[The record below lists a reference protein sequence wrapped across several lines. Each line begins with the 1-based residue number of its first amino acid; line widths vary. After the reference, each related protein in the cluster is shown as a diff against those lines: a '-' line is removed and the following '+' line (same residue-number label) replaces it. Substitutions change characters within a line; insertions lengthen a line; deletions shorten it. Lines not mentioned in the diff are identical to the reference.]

1 MINGKK
7 HYRNELGFHCYHVL
21 LPRPSRWVFHAEP
34 HSSHMEGTGAS
45 IKTRGDLPLG
55 RMDWMKPNAARQ
67 WTSVPLVLE
76 EVEVSKR
83 RPAFSAPYCK
93 PEFPPPAEEVDAYA
107 SFLGM
112 EPERGQDSHLLWL
125 AEESLCA
132 PLPKNWTEHI
142 SPQTGATYFLDTTTK
157 TASWHH
163 PLEHHYALTYHKLR
177 GCIAHARRLRAV
189 GLEDTSQVDAVV
201 QQYKAARKVH
211 AGAIAT
217 IMAEETTEQKKARK
231 LRWKFGSLA
240 ARAALTVD
248 ELSGRKEPILAAMRS
263 TLGEASAEEA
273 LRELSALIRSDD
285 AVHVDATV
293 VAQLSMEAIRTT
305 GALLKTVGSG
315 LHLRRPSNHVHGHAF
330 HASVVGPARKRL
342 AAAARLQAAGD
353 LRRAHQHA
361 NVALQ
366 LLRGGFAASHG
377 LEHHD
382 TILEKVAKE
391 KQKPSSRGTQKQEK
405 TESVKTPHLVQRGGK
420 LQASGDKQAANSRT
434 EREQEPEAEPDA
446 ESEPEPEPKDQTA
459 SEYRRERPALWE
471 SAHTSRTRA
480 RKAKKRW
487 AKQNPDP
494 SHDEVTAMLAQSHAV
509 LHALKDT
516 APPAKE
522 PKLKGHGTK
531 NASPERNPG
540 QRERVSESGS
550 HGGERQLGQTQ
561 SLPEIVRHSEAR
573 QVNTP
578 GLLAAK
584 QTAEERQR
592 RQIAKRARHR
602 REKSIAQARHLYMS
616 DQAAQ
621 FDRTLAVTS
630 KEGLSMQWNAQTFAQ
645 VTAELSLEDENASAD
660 SAGDT
665 IALLKDPTTMAAAM
679 KEWPPPAE
687 GSEGQLIDV
696 NVAFGDES
704 VVQAATASDAESTR
718 QVLAERRKRTAAMDA
733 VWGIESVAPHE
744 LTPRRRDWNADSRIY
759 SNHKEMLEAS
769 KNPLRACVLQAGATL
784 EAAPRAHSED
794 LRLPRHGA
802 PLLPA
807 LHLYTVGPAHANT
820 QATLLRYQNV
830 NYMCLNIRDTLSG
843 TNRFRAVTPNST
855 TPNGP
860 LDRPAAVVARGHH
873 AKEGQPDYS
882 NTQNSFAVPKDWYVA
897 TVDTTPPVRLPPKT
911 GAFVPSTAAV
921 QTSFLSRFVSAR
933 CAGGYFDT
941 QAALPFAVQIWTVW
955 TMQTLI
961 SALRRYGRQR
971 QQTIAR

>member
-1 MINGKK
+1 MTSAPSAFELSGLGDPCFDGVWCVDRGGEPLINGKK

-34 HSSHMEGTGAS
+34 HSNHMEGTGAS

-67 WTSVPLVLE
+67 WTSVPLALE
-76 EVEVSKR
+76 AVEVSKR

-93 PEFPPPAEEVDAYA
+93 PEFPPPAEEIDAYA

-112 EPERGQDSHLLWL
+112 EPERGQDSNLLWL

-132 PLPKNWTEHI
+132 PLPKNWTEHV

-157 TASWHH
+157 TATWHH
-163 PLEHHYALTYHKLR
+163 PLEHHYALTYHRLR

-201 QQYKAARKVH
+201 EQYKAARKAH

-240 ARAALTVD
+240 ARAALTVE
-248 ELSGRKEPILAAMRS
+248 ELAGRKELTLSAMRS

-293 VAQLSMEAIRTT
+293 IAQLSMEAIRTT
-305 GALLKTVGSG
+305 GALLKAVGSG
-315 LHLRRPSNHVHGHAF
+315 LHLLRPSNHVHGHSF

-391 KQKPSSRGTQKQEK
+391 KQKPSSRGTQKQK
-405 TESVKTPHLVQRGGK
+405 KAESGETPNIVQRGGK
-420 LQASGDKQAANSRT
+420 LQGSGGKQAANSPT
-434 EREQEPEAEPDA
+434 ELEAEPDA
-446 ESEPEPEPKDQTA
+446 EPEPAPQDQPA

-480 RKAKKRW
+480 RKAKKHW

-522 PKLKGHGTK
+522 PKLKGNGTK
-531 NASPERNPG
+531 NPSPERSPG

-550 HGGERQLGQTQ
+550 HGGERQLGQSQ

-573 QVNTP
+573 QVSTP
-578 GLLAAK
+578 GLLASK

-645 VTAELSLEDENASAD
+645 VTADLSLEDEEAAAAD
-660 SAGDT
+660 SPGDT
-665 IALLKDPTTMAAAM
+665 VALGKDPTTMAAAM

-687 GSEGQLIDV
+687 GSEGQLVDV

-704 VVQAATASDAESTR
+704 VVQAATTSDAEATR

-733 VWGIESVAPHE
+733 VWGVESVAPHE
-744 LTPRRRDWNADSRIY
+744 LTPRRRGWSEDKRIY
-759 SNHKEMLEAS
+759 SNHKEMLAAS

-802 PLLPA
+802 PSL
-807 LHLYTVGPAHANT
+807 TGPAVSYTTVAPARAQT
-820 QATLLRYQNV
+820 QF
-830 NYMCLNIRDTLSG
+830 S
-843 TNRFRAVTPNST
+843 ST
-855 TPNGP
+855 
-860 LDRPAAVVARGHH
+860 
-873 AKEGQPDYS
+873 
-882 NTQNSFAVPKDWYVA
+882 
-897 TVDTTPPVRLPPKT
+897 
-911 GAFVPSTAAV
+911 
-921 QTSFLSRFVSAR
+921 
-933 CAGGYFDT
+933 
-941 QAALPFAVQIWTVW
+941 
-955 TMQTLI
+955 
-961 SALRRYGRQR
+961 
-971 QQTIAR
+971 